1 MDYGPSP
8 FVTNINW
15 DTIQNSYYRS
25 TLWTAEHL
33 QVMLISLPPG
43 RRSDVE
49 INNSDQFINIVEGQG
64 VIESGLDKDN
74 LDFRVRVSNGYA
86 IMLAANTW
94 HRFYNIGNTPIK
106 LYVIYGPPQWP
117 KGTEVETLEMEME
130 MNN

>member
-1 MDYGPSP
+1 MDYGPNP

-15 DTIQNSYYRS
+15 DTIQNNYYRS

-33 QVMLISLPPG
+33 QIMLISLPPG
-43 RRSDVE
+43 QRSDVE
-49 INNSDQFINIVEGQG
+49 INSSDQFINLVEGDG

-74 LDFRVRVSNGYA
+74 LDFRVRVSDGYA

-94 HRFYNIGNTPIK
+94 HRFYNIGSTPIK

-117 KGTEVETLEMEME
+117 KGTEVKTSESGKGGL
-130 MNN
+130 